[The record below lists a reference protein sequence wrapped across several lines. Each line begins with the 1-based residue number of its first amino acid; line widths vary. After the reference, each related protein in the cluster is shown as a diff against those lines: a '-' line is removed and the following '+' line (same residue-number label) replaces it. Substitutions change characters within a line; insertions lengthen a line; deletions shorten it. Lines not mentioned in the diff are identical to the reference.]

1 MTRHTR
7 QLHALAATARLANL
21 PSVVSN
27 VWLGVALGALATGG
41 LADGRAWARAAM
53 LGMAGVLL
61 YLCGNFLNDWA
72 DRGWDAAHR
81 PERALPQ
88 RLLPAGL
95 YLAVALACGLLAVAA
110 AAAVDHQCLL
120 WALLIVASIVIY
132 TGWHKRS
139 AWAVIAM
146 GLCRALLPVLGL
158 IGMQPPAAGRI
169 AGGVPLPGGW
179 LSAALIASA
188 CGLFLHI
195 VGLSLS
201 ARLESLAGPPG
212 RALGFA
218 RVLFPAA
225 AACLC
230 FASSQCLALP
240 PGPCLLGLLPYA
252 LWIALCLTV
261 FRQPVSAH
269 VSNLLAGIPL
279 VDWIVLLP
287 LALASGA
294 PGWTGATA
302 GVCLALPPLALVLGK
317 LVQRVA
323 PAT

>member
-1 MTRHTR
+1 MTRLTR

-21 PSVVSN
+21 PSVAGN
-27 VWLGVALGALATGG
+27 VWLGMALGT
-41 LADGRAWARAAM
+41 LADGVAWGRAA
-53 LGMAGVLL
+53 LLATSGIGL
-61 YLCGNFLNDWA
+61 YLAGSFFNDWA

-88 RLLPAGL
+88 GLFSARL
-95 YLAVALACGLLAVAA
+95 YLAVAVACGLLGLGAA
-110 AAAVDHQCLL
+110 AAADYRSLPV
-120 WALLIVASIVIY
+120 ALLIVMAIVTY
-132 TGWHKRS
+132 TRWHKRS
-139 AWAVIAM
+139 PWAVIPM
-146 GLCRALLPVLGL
+146 GLCRALLPGLGF
-158 IGMQPPAAGRI
+158 IGILSPAAWRI
-169 AGGVPLPGGW
+169 GGGAPHPGVP
-179 LSAALIASA
+179 AALIASA

-201 ARLESLAGPPG
+201 ARRESLEGPPG

-225 AACLC
+225 AACLF

-240 PGPCLLGLLPYA
+240 LWPCLLGLLPYA

-261 FRQPVSAH
+261 FRQPVSVH
-269 VSNLLAGIPL
+269 VSNLLAGVPL

-287 LALASGA
+287 LALATGT
-294 PGWTGATA
+294 PGWAA
-302 GVCLALPPLALVLGK
+302 VCLVLPPLAFLLGTVL
-317 LVQRVA
+317 QRLA